1 MPLVSL
7 RASPHTLGIIASV
20 HEAETTIRPKGGHH
34 TVTRYSRQDVL
45 RILRITRRQLHQWE
59 RSGLIASKEDYGFTE
74 LGQLRLLRQLESQ
87 RMRPASIRRSVDAM
101 RAVSGIAD
109 PLLQS
114 AVVPAGGRLVFR
126 SEGAIVD
133 PIRRQLVFD
142 FEPRADRPKTQ
153 AIAEAPGALE
163 SGVQQ
168 LFFEA
173 IQAEEAGEH
182 VQAIDLYAHIL
193 EIAPAFPAA
202 LINLGTIHYHAGRF
216 KVAEQLYRRATEIDP
231 AYVLAY
237 FDLGNV
243 LDELKRSEE
252 SIQAYE
258 AALRLAPDYADAHYN
273 LAMAYEHK
281 GERRKALEHWRQYL
295 RLDRTGPWSEHA
307 RTQLRKLL
315 SREKLAITHRAK
327 NFHHRSSRATTCL
340 KLVDSA
346 TA

>member
-1 MPLVSL
+1 M
-7 RASPHTLGIIASV
+7 
-20 HEAETTIRPKGGHH
+20 
-34 TVTRYSRQDVL
+34 TRYSRQDVL
-45 RILRITRRQLHQWE
+45 RILRITRRQLQQWE
-59 RSGLIASKEDYGFTE
+59 RSGLIASREEYGFAE
-74 LGQLRLLRQLESQ
+74 LSQLRLLRQLESQ
-87 RMRPASIRRSVDAM
+87 RMRPASIRRSVEAM
-101 RAVSGIAD
+101 RAVSGLAE
-109 PLLQS
+109 PLQQS
-114 AVVPAGGRLVFR
+114 TVVPAGGRLVFR
-126 SEGAIVD
+126 TEGSIVD
-133 PIRRQLVFD
+133 PIRRQFVFD
-142 FEPRADRPKTQ
+142 FEPQTDKPKMQ

-173 IQAEEAGEH
+173 IQAEEVGDH

-193 EIAPAFPAA
+193 EVAPAFPAA

-231 AYVLAY
+231 SYVLAY

-252 SIQAYE
+252 SILAYE
-258 AALRLAPDYADAHYN
+258 TALRLAPDYADAHYN

-281 GERRKALEHWRQYL
+281 GERRRALEHWHQYL

-327 NFHHRSSRATTCL
+327 SYLHRPSRSASRL

>member
-1 MPLVSL
+1 M
-7 RASPHTLGIIASV
+7 
-20 HEAETTIRPKGGHH
+20 
-34 TVTRYSRQDVL
+34 TRYSRQDVL
-45 RILRITRRQLHQWE
+45 RILRITRRQLQGWE
-59 RSGLIASKEDYGFTE
+59 RSGLIACHESYGFAE
-74 LGQLRLLRQLESQ
+74 LSQLRLLRQLESK
-87 RMRPASIRRSVDAM
+87 RMRPASIRRSVEAM

-109 PLLQS
+109 PLFQS
-114 AVVPAGGRLVFR
+114 TVVASGSRLVFR
-126 SEGAIVD
+126 TDGAMVD
-133 PIRRQLVFD
+133 PIRRQLLLD
-142 FEPRADRPKTQ
+142 FEPQTAEPKTLSMSDGPATQ
-153 AIAEAPGALE
+153 AVE

-182 VQAIDLYAHIL
+182 VRAIDLYAHIL
-193 EIAPAFPAA
+193 ELSPAFPAA

-216 KVAEQLYRRATEIDP
+216 KAAEQLYRRATEIDP
-231 AYVLAY
+231 TYVLAY

-243 LDELKRSEE
+243 LDELRRSEE

-258 AALRLAPDYADAHYN
+258 TALRLAPDYADAHYN

-281 GERRKALEHWRQYL
+281 GERRRALEHWRRYL
-295 RLDRTGPWSEHA
+295 RLDRSGPWSEHA

-327 NFHHRSSRATTCL
+327 SYHHRPGRSASRL